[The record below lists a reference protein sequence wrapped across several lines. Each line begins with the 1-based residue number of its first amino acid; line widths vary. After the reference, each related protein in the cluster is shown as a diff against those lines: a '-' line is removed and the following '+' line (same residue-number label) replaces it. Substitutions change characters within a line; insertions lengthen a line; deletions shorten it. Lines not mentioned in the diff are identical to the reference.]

1 MVTFDQHLYLGC
13 MMYIELYW
21 LHLIFDA
28 MEQVQL
34 ELTSLQSHN
43 LLLWWLILGLI
54 FWRTHGWINDTM
66 QLLDK
71 RLIRVLRDWPGTLF
85 LPLYQRDLL
94 RCVGWKHHWSTGFG
108 AHSFTNSL
116 FQVLNWKVSWH
127 KWRWTLSQL
136 SGLCFPSFTRHP
148 SLNPFRKRYWLNGS
162 RLKSDEKG

>member
-1 MVTFDQHLYLGC
+1 MTFDQHLYLGC

-21 LHLIFDA
+21 LHLKIWCHNQ
-28 MEQVQL
+28 QVQL
-34 ELTSLQSHN
+34 ELTSLQS
-43 LLLWWLILGLI
+43 
-54 FWRTHGWINDTM
+54 RTHGWINDTM

-71 RLIRVLRDWPGTLF
+71 WLIRVLRDWPGTLF

-148 SLNPFRKRYWLNGS
+148 SLNPFRKRYCIGWMVAGS
-162 RLKSDEKG
+162 NLMRRASSCKFRR